1 MNQKVKKYIPFV
13 DKISSAMELRKMWNF
28 ADCKRAMKKMRRNHL
43 YPGFLAFGSARIPDN
58 DPHIKEIE
66 EISYLCAKRILERN
80 KKISFITGG
89 GPSTMTAWLKPAYQ
103 LGCQASAMAITL
115 PFEEEITEFADKKL
129 SFIFTHFSSRKK
141 TMLTYAKAVIIFKG
155 GFGTMDE
162 LYEALTLMQTGHM
175 KKVPIFI
182 YPADFYKDVLNF
194 EIFLREKTIGQESAN
209 LITLVR
215 TKEELLNY
223 LYKIIDEG

>member
-1 MNQKVKKYIPFV
+1 MSQKVKKYIPFAS
-13 DKISSAMELRKMWNF
+13 KISSAMELRKMWNF

-66 EISYLCAKRILERN
+66 EVSYLCAKRILEHH

-89 GPSTMTAWLKPAYQ
+89 GPSTMTAWLKPAHQ

-129 SFIFTHFSSRKK
+129 SFKFIHFSSRKK
-141 TMLTYAKAVIIFKG
+141 TMFTYAKAIIIFKG

-162 LYEALTLMQTGHM
+162 LYEALTLIHNGHV
-175 KKVPIFI
+175 KKIPVFV

-194 EIFLREKTIGQESAN
+194 DVFLRERTINQNDADLLTFVN
-209 LITLVR
+209 